1 VVEVADLPPPPGV
14 RQGSG
19 RALPIAPV
27 EARAEALAAVPPLRL
42 PEAVART
49 APRPGRLMVQLD
61 TFDEYRY
68 AVAQRAKMATSG
80 AVIVP
85 IVDGRRHRFRVEI
98 GPMPD
103 VARADSVLNAALASG
118 VPDARIVVD

>member
-1 VVEVADLPPPPGV
+1 
-14 RQGSG
+14 
-19 RALPIAPV
+19 
-27 EARAEALAAVPPLRL
+27 
-42 PEAVART
+42 
-49 APRPGRLMVQLD
+49 MVQLD